1 MSTHSEYDPRSIAL
15 HWVTAFLVVA
25 QWLGAHMIDWF
36 PRGPLRV
43 DARSVHIVVGVL
55 LLAIVI
61 VRVVWRLTQGKQPE
75 PSGPAAVRALAPVV
89 HWLLYALLSAVLVVG
104 VLNVITRGDSIFG
117 FWKVPAYAPDDR
129 ELRHRVE
136 SIHELLANSVLIL
149 AGLHACAAA
158 LHGKLWGDGVLG
170 RMIPALRRARHG
182 RP

>member
-1 MSTHSEYDPRSIAL
+1 MSTHGEYDSRSIAL

-61 VRVVWRLTQGKQPE
+61 VRVVWRLTRGKQPE

-89 HWLLYALLSAVLVVG
+89 HWLLYALLAAVLIAG

-117 FWKVPAYAPDDR
+117 LWKVWSPNDKALKAQ
-129 ELRHRVE
+129 VE

-170 RMIPALRRARHG
+170 RMIPALRRARNG

>member
-1 MSTHSEYDPRSIAL
+1 MSTHSEYDSRSITL

-25 QWLGAHMIDWF
+25 QWVGAHLIDVF

-55 LLAIVI
+55 LLVIVI
-61 VRVVWRLTQGKQPE
+61 VRLAWRLTRGRQPE
-75 PSGPAAVRALAPVV
+75 ASGPGSIRVLATMV
-89 HWLLYALLSAVLVVG
+89 HWVLYALLGAVLVAG
-104 VLNVITRGDSIFG
+104 VLNVIARGDSLFG
-117 FWKVPAYAPDDR
+117 LWKVWSPNDKA
-129 ELRHRVE
+129 LRAQVE

-158 LHGKLWGDGVLG
+158 LHGRLWGNGVLG
-170 RMIPALRRARHG
+170 RMIPALRPERHG